1 MICFIGCGPNENEIM
16 QLELAEAKSDGD
28 PVAIRKFYKDDITT
42 VVLKS
47 SER

>member
-1 MICFIGCGPNENEIM
+1 MVNNKA
-16 QLELAEAKSDGD
+16 ELAERQNRMEI